1 MMQSRVQIVAT
12 IGPASGTE
20 ETVAKLLSLGM
31 DVARINFSHGTHESN
46 GGYITAIRAAAQ
58 KAGKRVP
65 VILDLAG
72 PRGKTAEGHA
82 FDSQKSEITEKDLAD
97 LEYGISRGVEYIA
110 QSYVGNATDVEAM
123 RGEIQK
129 RLPAQAGGA
138 HIPIIAKIER
148 AEAVANID
156 EIVRVADAIMIARG
170 DLGEAV
176 PIEQIPFIEKDV
188 IAKCNAAGKPVITAT
203 QMMSSMTKSPAP
215 TRAEVT
221 DVAYAVVEG
230 SDAVMLSEETAL
242 GEYPEETV
250 AAMEKISL
258 EAERHVPNHAL
269 RAL

>member
-129 RLPAQAGGA
+129 RLPAQAG
-138 HIPIIAKIER
+138 
-148 AEAVANID
+148 ID